1 MKAFLFDTL
10 LADGHLADIIEF
22 SFSISETSSP
32 SGDTLLAD
40 GHLDDIIETNYV
52 RSGVAACIVC
62 GVIKW
67 ELTAS
72 HGCANSVAQG
82 FVLLGWH
89 LHSLTSTNPKP
100 RVFKWPECN
109 FRSGHKALAN

>member
-40 GHLDDIIETNYV
+40 GHAMISSRQIM
-52 RSGVAACIVC
+52 
-62 GVIKW
+62 
-67 ELTAS
+67 
-72 HGCANSVAQG
+72 
-82 FVLLGWH
+82 
-89 LHSLTSTNPKP
+89 
-100 RVFKWPECN
+100 
-109 FRSGHKALAN
+109 